1 MLKKILIALAAIIVV
16 FLGVV
21 AMQPADF
28 RYVRTATISAPA
40 SAVFAEINDF
50 HKWAAWS
57 PWEKL
62 DPAMQKSFEGAAFGN
77 GASYSWVGN
86 SEVGKGRMTITESR
100 PHDLIRLKLDFI
112 EPFETTNT
120 TEFTLMPEGDKT
132 AVTWSMS
139 GKNNFISKA
148 FCLFVDMDKMLGS
161 DFEKGLAQ
169 MKTVVEA
176 TPKRDLTFTRRF
188 DAPLE
193 SVWKAWT
200 EAEQVKRW
208 WGPTGFT
215 CPLAN
220 MDVREGGTSLV
231 CMSAPGYGDLYS
243 TWQYQAIAPMERIEY
258 IHNLADKDGNKI
270 DPAKMGMPPDFPQ
283 DQRHAVTFKT
293 VDGKTELTIT
303 EYNWAVGQ
311 MMEMS
316 KMGMEQCLDKM
327 AVALASH

>member
-1 MLKKILIALAAIIVV
+1 MLKKILIALAAIIAV
-16 FLGVV
+16 FFAVV

-50 HKWAAWS
+50 HKWASWS

-62 DPAMQKSFEGAAFGN
+62 DPAMAKTFEGPAFGT
-77 GASYSWVGN
+77 GAICSWAGN
-86 SEVGKGRMTITESR
+86 DEVGKGRMTIIESR
-100 PHDLIRLKLDFI
+100 AHESIKVKLEFV
-112 EPFETTNT
+112 EPWPATNT
-120 TEFTLMPEGDKT
+120 TEFTLTPEGDQT
-132 AVTWSMS
+132 AVTWSMA
-139 GKNNFISKA
+139 GENNFISKA
-148 FCLFVDMDKMLGS
+148 FCLFIDMDKMMGS

-169 MKTVVEA
+169 MKAVVEA
-176 TPKRDLTFTRRF
+176 TPKRDLTCTRTF

-208 WGPTGFT
+208 WGPNGFT

-231 CMSAPGYGDLYS
+231 AMRSPQGQEFYG
-243 TWQYQAIAPMERIEY
+243 TWAYQAITPEERIEY

-283 DQRHAVTFKT
+283 DQRHVVTFKT
-293 VDGKTELTIT
+293 AEGKTELTIT
-303 EYNWAVGQ
+303 EYNWTVGQ